1 MSSDEYYCKEK
12 QDHLLFLP
20 SCCSNKQASCVEFFP
35 GAIIVGAGPSGLATA
50 ACLQQQHNIPS
61 MIFEKSEGIAS
72 LWKQKTYDRLHLHL
86 PKQFCELP
94 LFPFKDD
101 LPTYPTRGQFVEY
114 LESYT
119 AHFKLQPKFC
129 QSVDLAAF
137 DARSGLWNVQTSTS
151 CCGIKQEYRAR
162 WLVVASGE
170 NADPVI
176 PNFKGTN
183 DYRSNGAGALFHSSQ
198 YRNGAEYAGK
208 KVLVVGCGNTG
219 MEIALDLVNF
229 GASPSL
235 VVRSPVSLLPFLGNR
250 MAVMHW
256 ESERERVDSHR
267 CWMRGSFAKSS
278 FYRRHRCSMIQGF
291 LRVFSWGSIGVEC
304 WFEVFASLSSH
315 QGVNNRMFEKKS
327 VCEFF
332 HKMLIGVERLW
343 RSCECWRLIQ
353 KTILIR
359 RWLDWYLCVCVADA
373 HSAAGDFGE
382 VHVSGSH
389 AADEDVAGLV
399 DGHVA
404 GELHV
409 LDVGRYRLPWH
420 PPTRRRPHDA
430 QRQVWQ
436 DTYLG
441 CRHFRQDQERPSQG
455 KLSSTKPHLLLN
467 PSLIHLN
474 LLTHHHHHHHQL
486 DFLDRFIMFVIDGYI
501 NMPSLRSTV
510 AYFCPFSAG
519 GAGYWLPN

>member
-176 PNFKGTN
+176 PNFKGAN

-353 KTILIR
+353 KTKFSSGADWIGICVFVLQTHIPPREILGKSTFLVAMQLMKTLPV
-359 RWLDWYLCVCVADA
+359 WLTDMLLVSYTYLTL
-373 HSAAGDFGE
+373 GDTACHGIPRPAE
-382 VHVSGSH
+382 GPMMLK
-389 AADEDVAGLV
+389 DKCGKTPI
-399 DGHVA
+399 
-404 GELHV
+404 
-409 LDVGRYRLPWH
+409 LDVG
-420 PPTRRRPHDA
+420 TFA
-430 QRQVWQ
+430 KIKSGQVKVNLVALNL
-436 DTYLG
+436 TYYST
-441 CRHFRQDQERPSQG
+441 P
-455 KLSSTKPHLLLN
+455 LSSIST
-467 PSLIHLN
+467 SWLIIIIIN
-474 LLTHHHHHHHQL
+474 LI
-486 DFLDRFIMFVIDGYI
+486 F
-501 NMPSLRSTV
+501 STGSS
-510 AYFCPFSAG
+510 C
-519 GAGYWLPN
+519 L

>member
-183 DYRSNGAGALFHSSQ
+183 DYRSNGGGALFHSSQ

-235 VVRSPVSLLPFLGNR
+235 VVRSPVSTLSLRGKWNGSN
-250 MAVMHW
+250 ACTAKIWIW
-256 ESERERVDSHR
+256 EKKGGFPSVLNERASRLI
-267 CWMRGSFAKSS
+267 
-278 FYRRHRCSMIQGF
+278 RRHWCGMIRGF
-291 LRVFSWGSIGVEC
+291 LRVFSSGVNRCRMIWGFCMSSYQASIGV
-304 WFEVFASLSSH
+304 
-315 QGVNNRMFEKKS
+315 K
-327 VCEFF
+327 
-332 HKMLIGVERLW
+332 
-343 RSCECWRLIQ
+343 
-353 KTILIR
+353 
-359 RWLDWYLCVCVADA
+359 
-373 HSAAGDFGE
+373 
-382 VHVSGSH
+382 
-389 AADEDVAGLV
+389 
-399 DGHVA
+399 
-404 GELHV
+404 
-409 LDVGRYRLPWH
+409 
-420 PPTRRRPHDA
+420 
-430 QRQVWQ
+430 
-436 DTYLG
+436 G
-441 CRHFRQDQERPSQG
+441 C
-455 KLSSTKPHLLLN
+455 
-467 PSLIHLN
+467 
-474 LLTHHHHHHHQL
+474 
-486 DFLDRFIMFVIDGYI
+486 
-501 NMPSLRSTV
+501 
-510 AYFCPFSAG
+510 
-519 GAGYWLPN
+519 

>member
-1 MSSDEYYCKEK
+1 VWLIFYFWSHQSKMPPHAMSSDEYYCKEK

-183 DYRSNGAGALFHSSQ
+183 DYRSNGGGALFHSSQ

-235 VVRSPVSLLPFLGNR
+235 VVRSPVSILSFLGNR
-250 MAVMHW
+250 MAVMHAW
-256 ESERERVDSHR
+256 LKLESEREG
-267 CWMRGSFAKSS
+267 W
-278 FYRRHRCSMIQGF
+278 IP
-291 LRVFSWGSIGVEC
+291 IGVEG
-304 WFEVFASLSSH
+304 FKVFCESSH
-315 QGVNNRMFEKKS
+315 GVNRCRM
-327 VCEFF
+327 
-332 HKMLIGVERLW
+332 I
-343 RSCECWRLIQ
+343 
-353 KTILIR
+353 
-359 RWLDWYLCVCVADA
+359 
-373 HSAAGDFGE
+373 
-382 VHVSGSH
+382 
-389 AADEDVAGLV
+389 
-399 DGHVA
+399 
-404 GELHV
+404 
-409 LDVGRYRLPWH
+409 
-420 PPTRRRPHDA
+420 
-430 QRQVWQ
+430 
-436 DTYLG
+436 
-441 CRHFRQDQERPSQG
+441 
-455 KLSSTKPHLLLN
+455 
-467 PSLIHLN
+467 
-474 LLTHHHHHHHQL
+474 
-486 DFLDRFIMFVIDGYI
+486 
-501 NMPSLRSTV
+501 
-510 AYFCPFSAG
+510 
-519 GAGYWLPN
+519 

>member
-50 ACLQQQHNIPS
+50 ACLQKQHNIPS

-94 LFPFKDD
+94 LFPFNDD

-176 PNFKGTN
+176 PNFKGAN

-235 VVRSPVSLLPFLGNR
+235 VVRSPVSNLFFLGHG
-250 MAVMHW
+250 MAVMHARLKL
-256 ESERERVDSHR
+256 ESEREEG
-267 CWMRGSFAKSS
+267 W
-278 FYRRHRCSMIQGF
+278 IP
-291 LRVFSWGSIGVEC
+291 IGPE
-304 WFEVFASLSSH
+304 
-315 QGVNNRMFEKKS
+315 
-327 VCEFF
+327 
-332 HKMLIGVERLW
+332 
-343 RSCECWRLIQ
+343 
-353 KTILIR
+353 
-359 RWLDWYLCVCVADA
+359 
-373 HSAAGDFGE
+373 
-382 VHVSGSH
+382 
-389 AADEDVAGLV
+389 
-399 DGHVA
+399 
-404 GELHV
+404 
-409 LDVGRYRLPWH
+409 
-420 PPTRRRPHDA
+420 
-430 QRQVWQ
+430 
-436 DTYLG
+436 
-441 CRHFRQDQERPSQG
+441 
-455 KLSSTKPHLLLN
+455 
-467 PSLIHLN
+467 
-474 LLTHHHHHHHQL
+474 
-486 DFLDRFIMFVIDGYI
+486 
-501 NMPSLRSTV
+501 
-510 AYFCPFSAG
+510 
-519 GAGYWLPN
+519 